1 MHSGLRP
8 GYPSEYFSTVSALPA
23 RVSALP
29 VRVFAPC
36 DANTRT
42 QTADTMCGY
51 TTPGRAE
58 EGAMAVWL
66 EAGLWGLVAGA
77 ALLLG
82 ASLGWWLSVPPAV
95 VAAVMAF
102 GAGVLVSALAF
113 DLVDE
118 AERSGGL
125 LATSAGFLLGA
136 CVYVAVNAMLSRRG
150 ARHRKRSAG
159 RQPSEH
165 EARGSGAAIAFG
177 ALLDGIPESVVLGL
191 SVLGS
196 GTVGITVLA
205 AIVVSNVPEGLSSAA
220 GMRRAGRRAG
230 YVFGVWTGIALAC
243 AAAASLGSLLLDGA
257 PAATIAVITAVAA
270 GGILAMVADT
280 MIPEAFQ
287 RTHVLTG
294 LITTV
299 GFLAAFTLQR
309 SG

>member
-159 RQPSEH
+159 RQPSDT
-165 EARGSGAAIAFG
+165 RLGAAERRSPSAPCST
-177 ALLDGIPESVVLGL
+177 AYRKR
-191 SVLGS
+191 
-196 GTVGITVLA
+196 
-205 AIVVSNVPEGLSSAA
+205 SSSDCPS
-220 GMRRAGRRAG
+220 
-230 YVFGVWTGIALAC
+230 W
-243 AAAASLGSLLLDGA
+243 AAARWGSPSSPPSSSPTFPRDCRVPRA
-257 PAATIAVITAVAA
+257 
-270 GGILAMVADT
+270 
-280 MIPEAFQ
+280 
-287 RTHVLTG
+287 
-294 LITTV
+294 
-299 GFLAAFTLQR
+299 
-309 SG
+309 